1 MVFDASFEVESVKKT
16 KIPSISD
23 RDREGG
29 VMISLKYLSFLK
41 KVSKNERVSLV
52 IQSVLSSPSIMKRGV
67 RTGRRELEEQLSF
80 FNAIFQP
87 SANGFDLSN
96 YEMKNGLF

>member
-1 MVFDASFEVESVKKT
+1 MVTGKEGHVKLE
-16 KIPSISD
+16 IFI
-23 RDREGG
+23 
-29 VMISLKYLSFLK
+29 FLK

-52 IQSVLSSPSIMKRGV
+52 IQSVLSSPSIIKRGV
-67 RTGRRELEEQLSF
+67 RTGRRSTGSWKQLSF